1 MIGPMSIESLDK
13 KIEELRTVIENG
25 FDEVGRPIDKDTQ
38 PQIDEHAHRIKKIG
52 HHLSL

>member
-25 FDEVGRPIDKDTQ
+25 FDEVGRPIDKGIQ
-38 PQIDEHAHRIKKIG
+38 SQIDEHAYRIKKIG
-52 HHLSL
+52 QLS